1 MKSNLNEFNPI
12 LHGGDNVAVMEKKYH
27 NYKNYKE
34 TQKIKPV
41 IIIPARYESSRL
53 PGKPLKIIHGTS
65 MLQRTYERCIQALPE
80 QDVYIA
86 TDDIKIEKHCK
97 NFDANV
103 LMTATSCL
111 TGTDRIAE
119 ASKHIKCDVVI
130 NVQGDE
136 PIINPVDIKEVVN
149 ATIEHPGEI
158 INGMATITTE
168 DEFLNPSIP
177 KVITRPDGKLLFM
190 SRGAIPTT
198 KRLNFETAWKQIC
211 IYAFPVDSLKMFAN
225 QKNKTPLEKIED
237 IEILRFLEMG
247 YDVRMIKLSG
257 TSFAIDTK
265 EDLKKIRK
273 SFKQNNQTLTP
284 PTHQ

>member
-1 MKSNLNEFNPI
+1 M
-12 LHGGDNVAVMEKKYH
+12 
-27 NYKNYKE
+27 
-34 TQKIKPV
+34 
-41 IIIPARYESSRL
+41 
-53 PGKPLKIIHGTS
+53 TS
-65 MLQRTYERCIQALPE
+65 
-80 QDVYIA
+80 D
-86 TDDIKIEKHCK
+86 K
-97 NFDANV
+97 
-103 LMTATSCL
+103 CL

-198 KRLNFETAWKQIC
+198 KTLNFETAWKQIC

-273 SFKQNNQTLTP
+273 SFKQNIQTLTP